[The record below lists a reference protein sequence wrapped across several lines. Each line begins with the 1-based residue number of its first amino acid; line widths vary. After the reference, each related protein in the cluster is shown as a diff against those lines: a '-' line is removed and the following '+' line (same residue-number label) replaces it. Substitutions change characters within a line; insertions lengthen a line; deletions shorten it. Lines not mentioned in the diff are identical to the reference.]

1 MKLKPELMKFF
12 ILFSLCTPWVMAQQ
26 ADIATQIREALK
38 SNIRNEEDRAGDA
51 SRKPAETFAFFG
63 LKNNMRVMELMPSDG
78 YSTKIL
84 GQVLADNGK
93 LYLGLDE
100 GELNDKLVEWG
111 LTKVEILK
119 DKFEMTLSEKPG
131 YATIK
136 SSLEFPVKDLDMVLD
151 LRALHDFTA
160 ESRKLV
166 NTQIFKALKSGG
178 IYGVTDH
185 TRRHM
190 EPYNE
195 ERWRRLDPVHV
206 IMEIQSVGFE
216 FVDYSDLHYNPGDGL
231 RHDPSVDTSL
241 NGDSDRFTMV
251 FRKP

>member
-1 MKLKPELMKFF
+1 MKLRLELMKIF
-12 ILFSLCTPWVMAQQ
+12 ILISLYTPWGVAQE

-38 SNIRNEEDRAGDA
+38 NNIRTEEDRAVDV

-63 LKNNMRVMELMPSDG
+63 LKNYMHVMELMPSNG

-84 GQVLADNGK
+84 GQVLADKGK

-100 GELNDKLVEWG
+100 GELNEKLVEWN

-131 YATIK
+131 FATIK
-136 SSLEFPVKDLDMVLD
+136 SSLEFPVKDLDMVVD
-151 LRALHDFTA
+151 LRALHDFTP

-166 NTQIFKALKSGG
+166 NIQIFKALKSGG

-190 EPYNE
+190 EPYAE
-195 ERWRRLDPVHV
+195 ERWRRLDPVNV
-206 IMEIQSVGFE
+206 IKEIQSVGFE
-216 FVDYSDLHYNPGDGL
+216 FVDYSDLHHNPADGL
-231 RHDPSVDTSL
+231 EHDPSVDDSL
-241 NGDSDRFTMV
+241 NGNSDRFTMV